1 MLKINKLLSKKIKFL
16 LSLRGAKRRS
26 NLSGF
31 SLIELMVAVAILAMA
46 IFGIFHAYSAGF
58 MGMADARDRTVATNY
73 AQEAMEDIKN
83 KDFDQIITQS
93 RAFISGTK
101 YEREVIVQPSTNL
114 KKVTTN
120 VYWKD
125 RNGNTKIVE
134 TDMVINFIETTAEA
148 ATKIILY
155 ADPYNILTTGTSTLT
170 AVVKD
175 AKGNTVTTYSG
186 EVTFSITDGNIYGDL
201 PYGSDTDTVDSTKG
215 IATTTFIA
223 SAVGEVIITA
233 SSGSLITDSVSIQ
246 ISDIDKPVKINLKA
260 EPPKMKPGGEYST
273 ITATV
278 VNAGGGTVAISK
290 EITFSVSGPGY
301 LSTPTT
307 LSTVD
312 KDGNPTGIA
321 TITLTSNSPPGGT
334 ITVTASSSELEPGI
348 IDVITGGQITLSAS
362 PMEVPKGE
370 QSVITVTTKDVNG
383 VPINYKGIIDFVVVE
398 SDGGSG
404 TLLPETVIFGGST
417 SSKEVIFTATS
428 DEGTVNITA
437 IDTDEILTDSNILT
451 LTVKEELTPHHIEV
465 YATPSSIPAGGTET
479 SIITAKVKTISN
491 VTITSNNDPV
501 NFKTTLGNFAS
512 VDTNF
517 TKGIA
522 TAILNPI
529 SVPGTATITV
539 CSPSDVSCT
548 ITGKTTVGF
557 YIGAHHIILSAVPQN
572 ILAGGQ
578 YCTVTAKIVD
588 NNGILVSGYNED
600 ITFIISPW
608 PNTIKFSKATT
619 YILTQKVK
627 KGIATVTLIS
637 GTIAGTAVIDAY
649 SKNISGSLNIPVGI
663 SLKLAE
669 PDNIIYNYIE
679 PYYVSFD
686 IDVQGA
692 DLILEEMQVSW
703 EVGDPVETLD
713 KIDIAGITIYDNDPS
728 DLVGSIFYTDSSN
741 ERIADIDITDTTL
754 STGTSTIVMYFS
766 GDISGKTTLDVTFN
780 PNSGDYLVD
789 LIPL

>member
-1 MLKINKLLSKKIKFL
+1 MLNKILSKKIKSP
-16 LSLRGAKRRS
+16 LSLRGAKRQS
-26 NLSGF
+26 NLRGF

-125 RNGNTKIVE
+125 RNGNEKMVE
-134 TDMVINFIETTAEA
+134 TDMLVNFIETTAEA

-170 AVVKD
+170 AVIKD

-215 IATTTFIA
+215 IATTTFTA

-290 EITFSVSGPGY
+290 EITFNVTGPGY

-312 KDGNPTGIA
+312 GVGNPTGIA

-465 YATPSSIPAGGTET
+465 YAIPSSIPAGGTET

-637 GTIAGTAVIDAY
+637 GTTAGTAVIDAY